1 VEAHGVTRQRKTI
14 NYRLK
19 RRSEAGRRG
28 NGGQRGGGR
37 AGGQTGVGG
46 GGSGGDGG
54 DERRTPRL
62 RRGTDPREAPPPPPP
77 GPEGIDAGREEAP
90 SSGSDGIRGKGSAEG
105 GATFAPHAHKKSRR
119 GIKRWKKRS
128 PARAVN
134 ME

>member
-1 VEAHGVTRQRKTI
+1 VGD
-14 NYRLK
+14 
-19 RRSEAGRRG
+19 EAGTRGGGG
-28 NGGQRGGGR
+28 NGGGG
-37 AGGQTGVGG
+37 
-46 GGSGGDGG
+46 
-54 DERRTPRL
+54 TPR
-62 RRGTDPREAPPPPPP
+62 RRGTDPREASPLHPLLPFPP
-77 GPEGIDAGREEAP
+77 GDRCGREEAP